1 MEKKNKDSRDIF
13 LAQKELASRWKLT
26 QTTLKNLRDKGV
38 LPYFRVPSSSKIL
51 YPLEAI
57 LNIEKNNIQ
66 LKEEKHE
73 LAESKREKPVIS
85 ARKKKK
91 WEI

>member
-1 MEKKNKDSRDIF
+1 MEKKNKDNREIF
-13 LAQKELASRWKLT
+13 LSPKELACRWKLT
-26 QTTLKNLRDKGV
+26 QTTLKNLRDKGG
-38 LPYFRVPSSSKIL
+38 LPYFRVPASSKIL

-66 LKEEKHE
+66 AKEEEYK
-73 LAESKREKPVIS
+73 LAESMREKPVIS
-85 ARKKKK
+85 NRKKKK